1 MTEIERYQPR
11 EMMSRETDSWSAVL
25 PDVVS
30 LAENIAQTEF
40 VPQGLRGSTPKV
52 VAAILH
58 GRELGLP
65 PMTALAHTTVING
78 RPGTSAEVMRAL
90 IQQAGHDLHVE
101 ESSARRCTIRGRRV
115 GWPEDRWTT
124 VTWTIEDAARAGLVE
139 DRRSRDGKVTP
150 SMYRKWPAAMLL
162 ARATTTLAR
171 MVFADVIHGMRST
184 EELEDMAVESL
195 SGEVV
200 AAAPTR
206 SVSRARADVSV
217 PPVETVPD
225 AGPAPDPAP
234 AVAAPARKRASRRG
248 STRVAPAEAEVVEAE
263 IVEEPVKVD
272 PAVEVVAEVIRA
284 VDETAGE
291 AGRAAD
297 EKRQRVTRL
306 LMHWNRLLGTDDQ
319 PADREERLW
328 WTGVVAGRPVEST
341 NDLTSE
347 EIGRVLSVVE
357 RLRNR
362 AQVEALAVSGE

>member
-25 PDVVS
+25 PDVVA

-90 IQQAGHDLHVE
+90 IQQAGHDLHVV
-101 ESSARRCTIRGRRV
+101 ESSARRCVIRGHRAE
-115 GWPEDRWTT
+115 WPEDRWTE
-124 VTWTIEDAARAGLVE
+124 VVWTIEDAAKAGLLE
-139 DRRSRDGKVTP
+139 DRRSSTGKVTR

-162 ARATTTLAR
+162 ARASTTLAR
-171 MVFADVIHGMRST
+171 MIFADVIHGMRSS

-248 STRVAPAEAEVVEAE
+248 STRVAPAEAKVVETE

-272 PAVEVVAEVIRA
+272 PAVVAEVIRA

-291 AGRAAD
+291 AGSVAD

-347 EIGRVLSVVE
+347 EIWRVLSVVE
-357 RLRNR
+357 RLRSR
-362 AQVEALAVSGE
+362 AQVEALVSGE